1 MFIRAFFFCEGK
13 KICRIQI
20 FFHLFSCDNDK
31 FKAKIALRAM
41 GYTDSAEGSTQRDT
55 TQGRESLTKHTY
67 STEMSR
73 DTTQRDHI
81 PTKHTYTAVP
91 AKEERQTSPQ
101 RETIS
106 EDEKKRSMSIIKKK
120 YHIFTISQMH
130 ASSLLVITQVQS
142 IVISYLL
149 IKIRKYMSDILH

>member
-1 MFIRAFFFCEGK
+1 
-13 KICRIQI
+13 
-20 FFHLFSCDNDK
+20 
-31 FKAKIALRAM
+31 M

-91 AKEERQTSPQ
+91 AREERQTSPQ

-120 YHIFTISQMH
+120 VPYFYNITDACIIFTSNYPGP
-130 ASSLLVITQVQS
+130 VNCN
-142 IVISYLL
+142 
-149 IKIRKYMSDILH
+149 